1 MRMLWVYFLMLSSC
15 CFAQTGENMSEKILI
30 LYLSR
35 TNNTKT
41 VAELIHRRIGG
52 DLVVLELEN
61 PYPKNYRAIVDQVA
75 EENRTGYLPPLKTQV
90 DIDKYD
96 TIFIGFPTWGMQL
109 PPPMKSFLNH
119 QDIKGKTIAPFNTN
133 GGYGLGS
140 TVKTIRKLCPES
152 EVLKV
157 FSVRGGSERDG
168 VYLAIKGDRKV
179 KVEELLESW
188 LDEIQISK

>member
-1 MRMLWVYFLMLSSC
+1 
-15 CFAQTGENMSEKILI
+15 MSEKILI